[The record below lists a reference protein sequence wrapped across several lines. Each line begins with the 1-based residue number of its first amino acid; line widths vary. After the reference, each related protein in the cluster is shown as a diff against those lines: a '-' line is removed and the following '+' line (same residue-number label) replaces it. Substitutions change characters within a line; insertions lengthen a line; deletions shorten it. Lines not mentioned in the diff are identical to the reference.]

1 LSIEVRGTERVAVK
15 GVMRDLPPPWGTG
28 DLPGPVVNQRVMVT
42 TWVSSRPDRTA
53 RWGVGVWMDA
63 EQADD
68 ADAFTIGPDGFRGM
82 DGVGLTPSEAR
93 YVASCLYQAAR
104 RLMGAAGIDV

>member
-1 LSIEVRGTERVAVK
+1 MTIETRGTDRVAVK
-15 GVMRDLPPPWGTG
+15 GEMRALPEPWGTA
-28 DLPGPVVNQRVMVT
+28 DLPDTVVNQRVVANV
-42 TWVSSRPDRTA
+42 WVSSRLDRTG

-68 ADAFTIGPDGFRGM
+68 AKAFTIGQEGYRGM

-104 RLMGAAGIDV
+104 RLMGAAGYDV